1 MPSRSSGDPY
11 GTTDKLDEALLQVMA
26 LRLEARGQH
35 PKFKKMLD
43 DYLETMD
50 IDAAKSVLDMGSG
63 TGVVARAIA
72 RRPGFSGRVVGVDLS
87 RYLASAAERLAR
99 EEGLADRVEFR
110 VGDTRS
116 LELAGG
122 AFDAV
127 VAHTLLS
134 HVKDPLAVVKEAARV
149 VRAGGTVGIFDGD
162 FASLTFGHADPE
174 KGKASDEALVGAVS
188 ASPRVMRQ
196 MPRLLQAAGL
206 ELLASFP
213 YVLTEIGKADFWRS
227 GFESFRMLMPKV
239 GAMTDEEAEAWAE
252 ALRQDSERGVFFG
265 SSNYYSYVA
274 RRRA

>member
-1 MPSRSSGDPY
+1 MPARSSGDPY
-11 GTTDKLDEALLQVMA
+11 GTTDRLDEALLQVMA

-43 DYLETMD
+43 DYLDAMG
-50 IDAAKSVLDMGSG
+50 IDTAKSVLDMGSG

-116 LELAGG
+116 LELASG

-134 HVKDPLAVVKEAARV
+134 HVEDPLAVVKEAARV
-149 VRAGGTVGIFDGD
+149 VRAGGMVGIFDGD
-162 FASLTFGHADPE
+162 FASLTFGHADPQ

-206 ELLASFP
+206 ELVASFP

-239 GAMTDEEAEAWAE
+239 GAMTDEEAEAWGE
-252 ALRQDSERGVFFG
+252 ALRKDSERGVFFG

-274 RRRA
+274 RRRV

>member
-72 RRPGFSGRVVGVDLS
+72 GRPGFSGRVIGVDLS

-99 EEGLADRVEFR
+99 EEGLADRVEFQ

-116 LELAGG
+116 RELAGG

-127 VAHTLLS
+127 VAHILPAHIGDTLS
-134 HVKDPLAVVKEAARV
+134 VVKEAARV
-149 VRAGGTVGIFDGD
+149 VRAGGTVG
-162 FASLTFGHADPE
+162 
-174 KGKASDEALVGAVS
+174 V
-188 ASPRVMRQ
+188 
-196 MPRLLQAAGL
+196 
-206 ELLASFP
+206 
-213 YVLTEIGKADFWRS
+213 
-227 GFESFRMLMPKV
+227 
-239 GAMTDEEAEAWAE
+239 
-252 ALRQDSERGVFFG
+252 
-265 SSNYYSYVA
+265 
-274 RRRA
+274 

>member
-26 LRLEARGQH
+26 LRLEARGQP

-63 TGVVARAIA
+63 TGV
-72 RRPGFSGRVVGVDLS
+72 
-87 RYLASAAERLAR
+87 
-99 EEGLADRVEFR
+99 
-110 VGDTRS
+110 
-116 LELAGG
+116 
-122 AFDAV
+122 
-127 VAHTLLS
+127 
-134 HVKDPLAVVKEAARV
+134 
-149 VRAGGTVGIFDGD
+149 
-162 FASLTFGHADPE
+162 
-174 KGKASDEALVGAVS
+174 
-188 ASPRVMRQ
+188 
-196 MPRLLQAAGL
+196 
-206 ELLASFP
+206 
-213 YVLTEIGKADFWRS
+213 ADFWRS

-239 GAMTDEEAEAWAE
+239 GAMTDQEAEAWAE